1 VGRLDARAASCDPSG
16 MVNVRPQRAARV
28 ELFPA
33 GTGLALVGAV
43 LMIVGAC
50 GPWIGRTL
58 FESRSGIALG
68 GDGWLVVA
76 CAAAAL
82 LPLVLPSPK
91 STLKGFLAV
100 ALALGAAYVCWI
112 HYQEANDDGF
122 NVVWGLELSAMGS
135 GLLLLAGFRLLKR

>member
-1 VGRLDARAASCDPSG
+1 M
-16 MVNVRPQRAARV
+16 MVNVPARRAGQLEV
-28 ELFPA
+28 FPV
-33 GTGLALVGAV
+33 GSGLAIVGAS

-50 GPWIGRTL
+50 GPWIGRRL
-58 FESRSGIALG
+58 FASTSGIALG

-76 CAAAAL
+76 CAALAL
-82 LPLVLPSPK
+82 APLVLPSPR
-91 STLKGFLAV
+91 SSLKGFLAV